1 MSSNISN
8 FVFDSYPIRIL
19 VEEGEPLFCATDV
32 CNALGYGNSRDAL
45 KKHTREEGVAKR
57 DTLTSKGIQSLVYI
71 NEANLYRLVMRS
83 KLESAERFQDWVCGE
98 VLPAIRKT
106 GRYGKPDIPPT
117 YPEALIAYANELK
130 ARMALENQIKEDAP
144 KVELADNFLNSDGDF
159 YIRVVAK
166 AIGIGSEKLFD
177 WMRAHK
183 MITKFNE
190 PYADFCKRG
199 YLRPRSSSF
208 TRSDGTT
215 QTTMSTRVTPKGIY
229 YIRERLI
236 KEGLLKPEHQIN
248 IDYLQQEIELS

>member
-8 FVFDSYPIRIL
+8 FVFDEYTIRIL
-19 VEEGEPLFCATDV
+19 VEDGEPLFCAADV
-32 CNALGYGNSRDAL
+32 CLALGYGNPSAAI
-45 KKHTREEGVAKR
+45 KKHTREEGITKR
-57 DTLTSKGIQSLVYI
+57 DTLTSKGIQSLIYI
-71 NEANLYRLVMRS
+71 DEANLYRLVMRS
-83 KLESAERFQDWVCGE
+83 KLESAERFQDWVYGE

-106 GRYGKPDIPPT
+106 GRYAKPEIPPT

-166 AIGIGSEKLFD
+166 AIGIGAEKLFD

-183 MITKFNE
+183 MITKMNE

-208 TRSDGTT
+208 TRSAGTT

-229 YIRERLI
+229 YSRERLI

-248 IDYLQQEIELS
+248 IDYLQQEIEFS

>member
-1 MSSNISN
+1 M
-8 FVFDSYPIRIL
+8 
-19 VEEGEPLFCATDV
+19 
-32 CNALGYGNSRDAL
+32 
-45 KKHTREEGVAKR
+45 TR
-57 DTLTSKGIQSLVYI
+57 
-71 NEANLYRLVMRS
+71 
-83 KLESAERFQDWVCGE
+83 
-98 VLPAIRKT
+98 
-106 GRYGKPDIPPT
+106 
-117 YPEALIAYANELK
+117 
-130 ARMALENQIKEDAP
+130 NQFIFFIDQ
-144 KVELADNFLNSDGDF
+144 
-159 YIRVVAK
+159 Y
-166 AIGIGSEKLFD
+166 GIGETEFRDGPRQLLDLRRTMRARIGPEKLFD

>member
-19 VEEGEPLFCATDV
+19 VEEGEPLFCAADV
-32 CNALGYGNSRDAL
+32 CLALGYGNPSAAI
-45 KKHTREEGVAKR
+45 KKHAREEGITKR
-57 DTLTSKGIQSLVYI
+57 DTLTSKGIQSLMYI
-71 NEANLYRLVMRS
+71 DEANLYRLVMRS
-83 KLESAERFQDWVCGE
+83 KLDSAERFQDWVCGE

-106 GRYGKPDIPPT
+106 GRYAKPEIPPT